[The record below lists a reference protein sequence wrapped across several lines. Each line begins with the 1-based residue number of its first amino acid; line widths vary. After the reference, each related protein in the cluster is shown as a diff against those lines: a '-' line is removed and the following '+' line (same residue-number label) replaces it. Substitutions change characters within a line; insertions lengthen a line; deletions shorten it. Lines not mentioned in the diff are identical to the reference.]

1 MAQLFNIEDDKVVI
15 NKLQLKYL
23 EGTVLHAGH
32 LEIAGGLHV
41 QHNLRVVGTIIADTF
56 NVKNLVTE
64 HGSLD
69 SVGQWIYSTE
79 SELNGKGF
87 SWAWG
92 EGSSQL
98 QYRTGQRLWATA
110 NLDLSSEYNYQIDNT
125 PVLSLNKLGDTVVD
139 SNLRSV
145 GTLGDLAV
153 SGDTS
158 IGEFAFFD
166 SGFSRLGIGTEEP
179 NSSISIFDNNVE
191 ITIGSPANDIAN
203 IGTWS
208 CSDLALVTDNLA
220 RITIK
225 NNGEV
230 HVASEANPN
239 GVFKVHGT
247 LYADRIVSD
256 FSIPHIDVRADKVA
270 INKLVLRYTEGSII
284 HAGSLDV
291 LGTASMQSN
300 LSVAGT
306 ITADTIR
313 VKNLITDSDS
323 PAAVAFNY
331 ITEQDSLVVCSA
343 DIDLTPE
350 KSYKINAQVVLSSTG
365 LGDQIVSSKL
375 TSVGVLDTLVVA
387 GGALFKDTVEI
398 GKIVVDTDTI
408 SSQSSL
414 TLSSGGFEG
423 INIASNNVITFGA
436 GNNPAEVVIK
446 GSLTVDQIITDT
458 RIEKTS
464 SIEFKGDA
472 ENTVYGKGLVW
483 SNDTTVGQF
492 MLVSD
497 PDRVYSS
504 NSLDVKEGQGY
515 YVNGQLAIDSQQL
528 GSTIVSS
535 SLTSLG
541 TLGSLAVEGLTSVT
555 NLNASNINVGDT
567 SIHSGGVDNNGNVIT
582 ANSEYITI
590 GSYESA
596 RPVKVATKLS
606 VGINNPD
613 PALGLQVLG
622 DVSFGGKKFTNS
634 LTQPTAGTGQTGDIC
649 WNSQPQPGSYIGW
662 VCTTPGQWFGFGL
675 IANQ

>member
-15 NKLQLKYL
+15 NKLQLRYL
-23 EGTVLHAGH
+23 EGTVMHAGQ
-32 LEIAGGLHV
+32 LEIAGGVHI
-41 QHNLRVVGTIIADTF
+41 QHNLHVVGTITADTF
-56 NVKNLVTE
+56 NVKNLVTAN
-64 HGSLD
+64 GSLD
-69 SVGQWIYSTE
+69 SVGQWIYNTE
-79 SELNGKGF
+79 AELNGKGF
-87 SWAWG
+87 SWSWA

-110 NLDLSSEYNYQIDNT
+110 NFDLSSEYSYQIDNT
-125 PVLSLNKLGDTVVD
+125 PVLTLEKLGNTVVD

-145 GTLGDLAV
+145 GILNDLAV

-191 ITIGSPANDIAN
+191 ITIGSPANDVAN

-208 CSDLALVTDNLA
+208 CSDLSLVTDNLA
-220 RITIK
+220 RVTVK

-230 HVASEANPN
+230 HIASESNPN
-239 GVFKVHGT
+239 GVLKVHGT

-256 FSIPHIDVRADKVA
+256 FSIPQIDVRADKVS
-270 INKLVLRYTEGSII
+270 INKLVLRYTEGSVI
-284 HAGSLDV
+284 HAGSLDI

-306 ITADTIR
+306 ITADTINVR
-313 VKNLITDSDS
+313 NLIAESGG
-323 PAAVAFNY
+323 PAVVAFNY
-331 ITEQDSLVVCSA
+331 ITEQDSLVVCCA
-343 DIDLTPE
+343 DVDLTPE
-350 KSYKINAQVVLSSTG
+350 KSYKINAQVVLSSSS
-365 LGDQIVSSKL
+365 LGDQVVSSKL
-375 TSVGVLDTLVVA
+375 TSLGTLDTLVVG

-408 SSQSSL
+408 SSQNSL
-414 TLSSGGFEG
+414 TLRSGGFDG
-423 INIASNNVITFGA
+423 INITSNNIITFGA
-436 GNNPAEVVIK
+436 DNNPADVVIK
-446 GSLTVDQIITDT
+446 GNLTVDQIITDT

-464 SIEFKGDA
+464 NIEFKGNS

-497 PDRVYSS
+497 PDRVWSS
-504 NSLDVKEGQGY
+504 NSLDLKDGQGY
-515 YVNGQLAIDSQQL
+515 YVNGQLAIDNQQL
-528 GSTIVSS
+528 GETVTKSN
-535 SLTSLG
+535 
-541 TLGSLAVEGLTSVT
+541 LTSVGSLESLT
-555 NLNASNINVGDT
+555 VDGTANVINLNASNINVGDT
-567 SIHSGGVDNNGNVIT
+567 SVNSSGITNNGTVIS
-582 ANSEYITI
+582 ANSDYITI
-590 GSYESA
+590 GSYDST
-596 RPVKVATKLS
+596 RPVKVASNLS

-613 PALGLQVLG
+613 PDIGLQVLG

-634 LTQPTAGTGQTGDIC
+634 STPPTSVGQVGDIC
-649 WNSQPQPGSYIGW
+649 WNTSPYAGGYIGW
-662 VCTTPGQWFGFGL
+662 VYIESGVWAGFGL